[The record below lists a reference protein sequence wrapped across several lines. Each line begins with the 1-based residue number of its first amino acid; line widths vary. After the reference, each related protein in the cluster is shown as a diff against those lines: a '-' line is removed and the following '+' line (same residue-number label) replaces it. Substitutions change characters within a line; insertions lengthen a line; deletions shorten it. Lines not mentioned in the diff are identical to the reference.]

1 MPHNS
6 VYIATSLDGYIADA
20 EGSVGFLDTFPFPE
34 GDDMGYAAFMSNVDA
49 LLMGRKTFETVMG
62 FGVEWPYSKPVFVWS
77 QTLSAIPAHLES
89 RVRLVAGDV
98 HEVLHDIHAQGFN
111 RLYIDGGQVI
121 QSFLREDLIDEMT
134 LTTIPVVLGSGTPL
148 FGKTNDMLK
157 FRCVHSSTYTNGLV
171 QCRYVR
177 LRHPGNTPSAE

>member
-34 GDDMGYAAFMSNVDA
+34 GDDMGYAAFMSKVDA
-49 LLMGRKTFETVMG
+49 LLMGRKTFETVLS

-77 QTLSAIPAHLES
+77 QTISKIPEQLES
-89 RVRLVAGDV
+89 RVRLVTGDV
-98 HEVLHDIHAQGFN
+98 HEVLLNIHAQGFN

-121 QSFLREDLIDEMT
+121 QSFLREDLIDEMI
-134 LTTIPVVLGSGTPL
+134 LTTIPVVLGGGIPL
-148 FGKTNDMLK
+148 FGKTDGMLR
-157 FRCVHSSTYTNGLV
+157 FRCAQAQTWSNGLA
-171 QCRYVR
+171 QCRYKR
-177 LRHPGNTPSAE
+177 LR